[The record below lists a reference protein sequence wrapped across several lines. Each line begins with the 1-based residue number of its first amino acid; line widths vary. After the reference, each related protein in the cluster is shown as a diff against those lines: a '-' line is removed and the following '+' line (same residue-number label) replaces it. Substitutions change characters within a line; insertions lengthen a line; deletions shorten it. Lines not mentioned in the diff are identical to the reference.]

1 MESLFHYLYV
11 YLYCRLTTFVLT
23 KPKVTKIPAKVQT
36 SKRNTPSSMCS
47 HRLQLRNLPEYP
59 DGIFHRTHLLNH
71 HRTAAVSL
79 TQVAAMGIHGSV
91 CDALPESLAL
101 EISTLL
107 VLHEIKHHAPGL
119 EEYLFCTEALAET
132 TERHYTNQFLALLRN
147 LSETVFHTQAECLH
161 VFIALQTVQF
171 AIEEHALATA
181 GYIIVGKRH
190 LQIALQR
197 ALVHKVLTA
206 QVVPL
211 PNFLGIEV
219 AELIILQFLHGLGQD
234 FLIGFISQIGDETAL
249 LGPQQVARP
258 TDVQV
263 LHGDV
268 DTRTEGAEILDG
280 LPGRRAGF
288 PR

>member
-36 SKRNTPSSMCS
+36 SKRNTPSSTCS

-119 EEYLFCTEALAET
+119 EDIFSAP
-132 TERHYTNQFLALLRN
+132 
-147 LSETVFHTQAECLH
+147 
-161 VFIALQTVQF
+161 
-171 AIEEHALATA
+171 
-181 GYIIVGKRH
+181 RH
-190 LQIALQR
+190 LPRRRSVTTRINSS
-197 ALVHKVLTA
+197 
-206 QVVPL
+206 PSS
-211 PNFLGIEV
+211 GISPKRS
-219 AELIILQFLHGLGQD
+219 
-234 FLIGFISQIGDETAL
+234 FIRKRNASTSSSRS
-249 LGPQQVARP
+249 RP
-258 TDVQV
+258 SNS
-263 LHGDV
+263 
-268 DTRTEGAEILDG
+268 R
-280 LPGRRAGF
+280 
-288 PR
+288 

>member
-1 MESLFHYLYV
+1 
-11 YLYCRLTTFVLT
+11 
-23 KPKVTKIPAKVQT
+23 
-36 SKRNTPSSMCS
+36 MCS
-47 HRLQLRNLPEYP
+47 HGLQLRNLPEYP
-59 DGIFHRTHLLNH
+59 DGIFHRTHFLNH

-79 TQVAAMGIHGSV
+79 TQVAAMSIHGSV

-119 EEYLFCTEALAET
+119 EEYLFLHRGTCRDDGASLHESIPRPPPES
-132 TERHYTNQFLALLRN
+132 LRN
-147 LSETVFHTQAECLH
+147 GLSYASGMPPRLH
-161 VFIALQTVQF
+161 RAPDRPIRDRGACARYCWVHNRR
-171 AIEEHALATA
+171 E
-181 GYIIVGKRH
+181 KRH

-211 PNFLGIEV
+211 PDFLGIEV

-249 LGPQQVARP
+249 LGPP
-258 TDVQV
+258 TGCPP
-263 LHGDV
+263 HGCPSPAW
-268 DTRTEGAEILDG
+268 RCGY
-280 LPGRRAGF
+280 PNRGR
-288 PR
+288 

>member
-119 EEYLFCTEALAET
+119 EEYLFLHRGTCRGDGASSD
-132 TERHYTNQFLALLRN
+132 QFSPSSGISRN
-147 LSETVFHTQAECLH
+147 CLSYASGMPPRLH
-161 VFIALQTVQF
+161 
-171 AIEEHALATA
+171 
-181 GYIIVGKRH
+181 R
-190 LQIALQR
+190 
-197 ALVHKVLTA
+197 
-206 QVVPL
+206 
-211 PNFLGIEV
+211 
-219 AELIILQFLHGLGQD
+219 
-234 FLIGFISQIGDETAL
+234 S
-249 LGPQQVARP
+249 RP
-258 TDVQV
+258 SNS
-263 LHGDV
+263 
-268 DTRTEGAEILDG
+268 R
-280 LPGRRAGF
+280 
-288 PR
+288 